1 MSNKNPIIIIFGDNK
16 IASKNYFYQ
25 KIQEFKSQNY
35 QVKRFNSNDLDI
47 NKIDEALGTNNLF
60 AEKEL
65 IIFENY
71 LKKPLSQLKP
81 QLEVINQAQKPI
93 IFFDTSKIRAT
104 TYKKIAYTDIQE
116 FLLENNLFKFLDKLS
131 PQADKKKLINE
142 FHQVIK
148 TNPAPLVFAMLIRQ
162 LQMLILA
169 KSNKLNNVA
178 PFIKQKTN
186 NQAQNFDIKK
196 LNIIFNDLIMIDYE
210 QKTSKN
216 ILPLE
221 KKLDL
226 FLLKM

>member
-1 MSNKNPIIIIFGDNK
+1 MSNKNPIIIIYGDNK

-35 QVKRFNSNDLDI
+35 QIKRFNSNDLDI

-71 LKKPLSQLKP
+71 LKKPLSQLKS
-81 QLEVINQAQKPI
+81 QLEIINQAQKPI
-93 IFFDTSKIRAT
+93 IFFDTGKVRAT
-104 TYKKIAYTDIQE
+104 TYKKIASTEIQE
-116 FLLENNLFKFLDKLS
+116 FLLENNLFKFLDKLN
-131 PQADKKKLINE
+131 PQVDKKKLIDA

-162 LQMLILA
+162 FQMLILA

-186 NQAQNFDIKK
+186 HQAQNFDIEK
-196 LNIIFNDLIMIDYE
+196 LNTLFNDLILIDYE